1 MFRIESK
8 FVAESE
14 TKVVQYRRL
23 VTPLFYIKLKS
34 FTYRHLS
41 NKPRYIGWPVF
52 LIYEFTGWV
61 DDNDLIIRRGASKK
75 NDGIMDGIEFAV
87 SQIKPSNVVSF
98 PDMNLRN
105 T

>member
-14 TKVVQYRRL
+14 TKAVQYRRL
-23 VTPLFYIKLKS
+23 VIPLFYIKLKS
-34 FTYRHLS
+34 FTYRHSS
-41 NKPRYIGWPVF
+41 NKQRYIGWPV
-52 LIYEFTGWV
+52 LLMYKFTGWA
-61 DDNDLIIRRGASKK
+61 DDNDLIISRGASKK
-75 NDGIMDGIEFAV
+75 DDAIMDGIEFAV

-98 PDMNLRN
+98 PDRNLRN

>member
-14 TKVVQYRRL
+14 TKVVQHRRL

-41 NKPRYIGWPVF
+41 NKPRCIGWPVF
-52 LIYEFTGWV
+52 LMYKFTGWV
-61 DDNDLIIRRGASKK
+61 DDNNLIISRGASKK
-75 NDGIMDGIEFAV
+75 DDAIMDGIEFAV
-87 SQIKPSNVVSF
+87 SKIKPSNVVSF
-98 PDMNLRN
+98 PDRKLRN
-105 T
+105 S